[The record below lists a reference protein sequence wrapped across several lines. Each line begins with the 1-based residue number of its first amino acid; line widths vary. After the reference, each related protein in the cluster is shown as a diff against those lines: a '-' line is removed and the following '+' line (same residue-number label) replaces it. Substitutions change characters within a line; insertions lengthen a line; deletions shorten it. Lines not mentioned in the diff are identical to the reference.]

1 MGDLRRQRHME
12 QTWDST
18 HSLESSPAG
27 PRQHLLHPSQPT
39 DAWARPINAYC
50 GTPLRI
56 CGYLLHSQ
64 CYPNKPC
71 VLRED
76 TWNLPYMQKSF
87 NNLMQT
93 ILSQPSLLKYGVWNL
108 SPSVPRAGAGPVE
121 HTPWIPTHKLTGSR
135 ALVNAGSS
143 VWENFAHLSHLT
155 NTFFNISR
163 TLLTTFTEPS
173 PSWIGSSRRQVRMD
187 KL

>member
-18 HSLESSPAG
+18 HSLESSPVG

-56 CGYLLHSQ
+56 CGYLSHSK

-76 TWNLPYMQKSF
+76 TWNLPYLQKSF

-108 SPSVPRAGAGPVE
+108 SPSVPRAVLDLWNI
-121 HTPWIPTHKLTGSR
+121 HTESLLISWQDHVLWWMQVP
-135 ALVNAGSS
+135 
-143 VWENFAHLSHLT
+143 LSQKT
-155 NTFFNISR
+155 SPISA
-163 TLLTTFTEPS
+163 T
-173 PSWIGSSRRQVRMD
+173 
-187 KL
+187 